1 MKNGKVAGVS
11 LSTATTKAHAFFR
24 NLQDCFKLLRG
35 TRYATPLCST
45 EWYSGMR
52 ALCACQWPTYELTER
67 ARQTLLGSVAM
78 SHGLGTFLAGFS
90 PNWDNSSG
98 LAPGFLIR
106 TSRCESTEM
115 Y

>member
-52 ALCACQWPTYELTER
+52 ALRACQWPTYELTER
-67 ARQTLLGSVAM
+67 ARQTLLG
-78 SHGLGTFLAGFS
+78 TFYTKRNTPLRGS
-90 PNWDNSSG
+90 QMWLPEVHQHLSDVP
-98 LAPGFLIR
+98 LR
-106 TSRCESTEM
+106 RCMATAVSQA
-115 Y
+115 